1 VTGMFSKISRY
12 RTVPDIAVPDA
23 QGRVLPAK
31 DIRLLP
37 SVTGTFQHV
46 VSQGDRLDQLAY
58 TYYSQPLNWWHIC
71 DANPG
76 ILSPLALLDSEPVV
90 TTQLTLAGGGG
101 SPPWADLL
109 RDVAALAGVERVE
122 IVDDVQLVPE
132 SQQVNGQQVTVIVEV
147 PVRAVLVTYNRLVTS
162 PAAISAAV
170 AQAGLTPG
178 PGADIGQLGQQI
190 VIPPA
195 VTG

>member
-1 VTGMFSKISRY
+1 MFSRISRY
-12 RTVPDIAVPDA
+12 WIVPDIAVPDA

-90 TTQLTLAGGGG
+90 TTQLTLADGDG

-109 RDVAALAGVERVE
+109 REVAALAGVERVE

-147 PVRAVLVTYNRLVTS
+147 PVRAIQVTYNRLVTS
-162 PAAISAAV
+162 PAAISGAIS
-170 AQAGLTPG
+170 QAGLTPG
-178 PGADIGQLGQQI
+178 PGVDMGQLGQQI